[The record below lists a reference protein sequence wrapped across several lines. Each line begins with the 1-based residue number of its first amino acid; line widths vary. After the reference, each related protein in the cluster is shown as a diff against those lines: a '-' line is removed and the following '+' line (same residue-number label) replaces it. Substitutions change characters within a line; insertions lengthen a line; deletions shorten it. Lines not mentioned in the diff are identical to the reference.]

1 MKKDFNE
8 KRVLESTSLLTILE
22 ELDSIKSH
30 FQNEITMYQ
39 PIKISKALQIF
50 FKENSLFVFTL
61 FPDEH
66 TLFGVENRYSK
77 EYFLFLK

>member
-39 PIKISKALQIF
+39 PIKISKALQRVLS
-50 FKENSLFVFTL
+50 ESGSLGFTL

-66 TLFGVENRYSK
+66 ALIEVANRNCE